1 MRWLLDV
8 STKAK
13 LCAGFG
19 LMIVLLGIVVAV
31 AYHGVTRVTAAQRY
45 LYEREFEDE
54 RQVRALRINLILGRS
69 ATTSM
74 TLVEERARLDT
85 LLALIK
91 KTDRDNESLMREL
104 LKRNEGVPERRARL
118 REIEALSEASRA
130 TRDTQVIPDIYAG
143 KRKEASRLLN
153 GVQSER
159 AARMD
164 ALGEESIREMEGST
178 QAALLRSERESREVV
193 NFLVGAAIVASG
205 LGLAIAIWLTGAITG
220 PLNSL
225 SAAANRIATG
235 DLTVDLP
242 VVGRRDETGALVQ
255 SLATMVGSL
264 REIMKQVREGIGVL
278 GTSAGEI
285 TAATSQ
291 VAAGSAESATA
302 VSQTTA
308 TVEEVK
314 QTAHISAQKAKHV
327 SDASQRSA
335 QTSLDGKSAMNESID
350 AMHRIQKQMGLVA
363 ESIVK
368 LSEQSEAIG
377 EILSTVN
384 EFAEQS
390 NLLAVNAAIEAA
402 KAGDQG
408 RGFAVVAQEIKS
420 LSEQSKQAT
429 AQVRT
434 ILGDIQKATSGAV
447 LATEQGSNAVDTGVK
462 LYGEVGNSIRTM
474 AESIVESSQAASQI
488 ASSAQQQLIGMDQVA
503 MAMQNINQASA
514 QNLQSTRRAEAAAR
528 DLQDLGRTLT
538 QLVAQFRI

>member
-1 MRWLLDV
+1 
-8 STKAK
+8 
-13 LCAGFG
+13 
-19 LMIVLLGIVVAV
+19 
-31 AYHGVTRVTAAQRY
+31 
-45 LYEREFEDE
+45 
-54 RQVRALRINLILGRS
+54 
-69 ATTSM
+69 
-74 TLVEERARLDT
+74 
-85 LLALIK
+85 
-91 KTDRDNESLMREL
+91 
-104 LKRNEGVPERRARL
+104 
-118 REIEALSEASRA
+118 
-130 TRDTQVIPDIYAG
+130 
-143 KRKEASRLLN
+143 
-153 GVQSER
+153 
-159 AARMD
+159 MD

-278 GTSAGEI
+278 GASAGEI

-447 LATEQGSNAVDTGVK
+447 LATEQGSNAVDAGVK